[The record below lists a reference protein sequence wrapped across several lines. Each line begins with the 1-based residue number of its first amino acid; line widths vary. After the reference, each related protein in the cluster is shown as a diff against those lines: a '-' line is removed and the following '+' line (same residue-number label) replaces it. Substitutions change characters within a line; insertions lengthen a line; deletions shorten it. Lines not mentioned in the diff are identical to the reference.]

1 MSNEATATK
10 QQLWQRWAT
19 ARPWRVQGWDN
30 TPGDRGCYILGGG
43 PENSTGEHMV
53 GAALPLPIT
62 NRAECEA
69 NAELIVT
76 AVNEHDALLAE
87 AGRLREA
94 LKRIEECA
102 HGIMPIY
109 RDMDHLRGIVI
120 GLNDARWTRLYAIL
134 GEARA
139 ALSGK
144 GTT

>member
-1 MSNEATATK
+1 MSNEATATD
-10 QQLWQRWAT
+10 
-19 ARPWRVQGWDN
+19 WDAVK
-30 TPGDRGCYILGGG
+30 PALY
-43 PENSTGEHMV
+43 E
-53 GAALPLPIT
+53 AAKGHWF
-62 NRAECEA
+62 
-69 NAELIVT
+69 ELDSLF
-76 AVNEHDALLAE
+76 NERDDLLAE